1 MDFIE
6 VAESF
11 SDEDEEVSEIEDYE
25 SGDEEIE
32 VSDDDLEEIILEDLP
47 EYLSRDKTIQWY
59 EHPFRHSRRS
69 TNPSLQ
75 PGITRYAASRISD
88 IQSSFDL
95 FLPPQLETIILRN
108 TNREGRRVLGATFE
122 DIDTPTLRAYI
133 GLLIL
138 AGVYRSNNEATE
150 SLWDADVQFFEPS
163 YRTKRSRRSHD
174 SFVLMIGP
182 RGVAAGKQTSLH
194 PSASCGT
201 RGGRCP
207 FRQYMPMKPAKY
219 GMKNWVACDSG
230 TSYVWNIQPYTGRI
244 NNTPERNQGM
254 RVVQD
259 LTAGLKGYN
268 ITVDNFF
275 TSYELAQKLLKRG
288 ITSVG
293 TIRKNKPSI
302 PRVLLESKKWPA
314 QSSKFAF
321 TKDTTLVTYV
331 PKKNRSVILQSTLHT
346 TNSIN
351 NKENKKPL
359 IIEDYNASKGA
370 VDTLDKLVACYSTK
384 RKTKRWPVAVFCN
397 IIDISCYNAFI
408 LFTQVEPDWNKSKLY
423 RRRLFLEQLG
433 RALVNPYM
441 QMRKSLP
448 RALASADIVLKSRNL
463 TDDTNNT
470 TTTKEESAK
479 RGRCKFCP
487 KDIKTSFT
495 CNNCKRQQEEREARQ
510 DEKYKQWS
518 DEIFNEKEVNEE
530 QKESAQEVACR
541 ENEKSQYEGTPE
553 VVEQIAETTKQLRD
567 SPEEPEEG
575 EEGPVVGQNVKL
587 VLQKVSNQEGNIQK
601 EVIQQENANEIPKP
615 MDGGLKKRK
624 STIDCINSVIN
635 SIQHLKSKKLVP
647 IAVIVDF
654 TNAFE
659 LVDIDIL
666 SEILTNIRTPIELH
680 SWIINFLS
688 NRTLTLNTMQT
699 VVNNGLP
706 QGSCLN
712 PTLFNL
718 YTAEL
723 HKISDAQNQIF
734 QFADDCLLLTSG
746 PTI

>member
-11 SDEDEEVSEIEDYE
+11 SDEDEE
-25 SGDEEIE
+25 
-32 VSDDDLEEIILEDLP
+32 
-47 EYLSRDKTIQWY
+47 
-59 EHPFRHSRRS
+59 
-69 TNPSLQ
+69 
-75 PGITRYAASRISD
+75 
-88 IQSSFDL
+88 
-95 FLPPQLETIILRN
+95 LETIILRN

-150 SLWDADVQFFEPS
+150 SLWDAEIGRPIFRAVMSNKTFKKISRFIRFDDRS
-163 YRTKRSRRSHD
+163 TRSSRRETDKFAPIRELWD
-174 SFVLMIGP
+174 SWVDILPKLYNPQKNITIDEQLVPF
-182 RGVAAGKQTSLH
+182 R
-194 PSASCGT
+194 
-201 RGGRCP
+201 GRCP

-370 VDTLDKLVACYSTK
+370 
-384 RKTKRWPVAVFCN
+384 N
-397 IIDISCYNAFI
+397 IPENQETVLETYK
-408 LFTQVEPDWNKSKLY
+408 KSIT
-423 RRRLFLEQLG
+423 
-433 RALVNPYM
+433 
-441 QMRKSLP
+441 SL
-448 RALASADIVLKSRNL
+448 LA
-463 TDDTNNT
+463 
-470 TTTKEESAK
+470 
-479 RGRCKFCP
+479 
-487 KDIKTSFT
+487 
-495 CNNCKRQQEEREARQ
+495 
-510 DEKYKQWS
+510 
-518 DEIFNEKEVNEE
+518 
-530 QKESAQEVACR
+530 
-541 ENEKSQYEGTPE
+541 
-553 VVEQIAETTKQLRD
+553 
-567 SPEEPEEG
+567 
-575 EEGPVVGQNVKL
+575 NVKWKMPL
-587 VLQKVSNQEGNIQK
+587 HQYYTKVISFICSMPMHYELLMK
-601 EVIQQENANEIPKP
+601 EIYK
-615 MDGGLKKRK
+615 
-624 STIDCINSVIN
+624 
-635 SIQHLKSKKLVP
+635 
-647 IAVIVDF
+647 
-654 TNAFE
+654 
-659 LVDIDIL
+659 
-666 SEILTNIRTPIELH
+666 
-680 SWIINFLS
+680 
-688 NRTLTLNTMQT
+688 TL
-699 VVNNGLP
+699 
-706 QGSCLN
+706 
-712 PTLFNL
+712 
-718 YTAEL
+718 Y
-723 HKISDAQNQIF
+723 K
-734 QFADDCLLLTSG
+734 
-746 PTI
+746 